1 MNKFK
6 LIQYNNMLTLNK
18 TRKLTLAGA
27 LILKITVLFMESPFS
42 VHSLQRP
49 LTACFKDAGQG
60 VLS

>member
-1 MNKFK
+1 
-6 LIQYNNMLTLNK
+6 MLTLNK